1 MINLELP
8 QQIENTRAL
17 LRQFAE
23 GGLRPLSRKYDLL
36 EQDEMP
42 QELYELSKLL
52 RGGRNRGEGEGAS
65 GAKPGEEAGEKAGD
79 KGHGKSS
86 GEAMTAPGSE
96 VSNRN
101 GSNMSTVISSAE
113 LCWGDVGL
121 FLALPIVGLGNA
133 AVSAVATEEQKQE
146 WGELFAAMAI
156 TEPGAGSD
164 SAAIKTTAV
173 LDGDEW
179 VLNGEKIFV
188 TTGYRSKQV
197 VVWASLDL
205 TLGKAAI
212 KSFLVP
218 KGTPGMTVSR
228 VEHKLG
234 IRASD
239 TAQIVFE
246 NCRVPKTNLLGNPEI
261 AKTADA
267 RKKAFGGVMQTFDN
281 TRPMVAAQA
290 VGLARAALDLT
301 YELLGEEGVELDFE
315 KGYHQMSAVEND
327 LYDLEAEYETARLLM
342 LKAAWMAD
350 NHQPNSK
357 NASMSKA
364 KAGRTGNQVAL
375 KCVEICGQLGYSKA
389 HLLEKFARD
398 SKIIDIYEGTQQIQQ
413 LIIARQVLGRSSSEL
428 K

>member
-8 QQIENTRAL
+8 EQLEGTRKL

-23 GGLRPLSRKYDLL
+23 QGLRPLSRKYDLL
-36 EQDEMP
+36 EQKEMP
-42 QELYELSKLL
+42 QELYELAKLL
-52 RGGRNRGEGEGAS
+52 AGGRRRA
-65 GAKPGEEAGEKAGD
+65 AGGSPVAGD
-79 KGHGKSS
+79 TDAHG
-86 GEAMTAPGSE
+86 G
-96 VSNRN
+96 NRN
-101 GSNMSTVISSAE
+101 ANNMSMVVSSAE
-113 LCWGDVGL
+113 ICWGDVGL
-121 FLALPIVGLGNA
+121 FLALPNIGLGNA
-133 AVSAVATEEQKQE
+133 AVGAVATRQQKEE
-146 WGELFAAMAI
+146 WGDLFAAMAI

-164 SAAIKTTAV
+164 SAAIRTTAV
-173 LDGDEW
+173 PDGEEW

-188 TTGYRSKQV
+188 TDGYRCKQV

-218 KGTPGMTVSR
+218 KGTPGMTVTR

-246 NCRVPKTNLLGNPEI
+246 NCRVPKANLLGNPEI
-261 AKTADA
+261 AKTAEA

-290 VGLARAALDLT
+290 LGVARAALDLT
-301 YELLGEEGVELDFE
+301 LELLRDRGVELDFD
-315 KGYHQMSAVEND
+315 KSYHQLSAVEND
-327 LYDLEAEYETARLLM
+327 LYDLEAEYETARLLV

-350 NHQPNSK
+350 NGQPNSK

-364 KAGRTGNQVAL
+364 KAGRMGNQVAL

-413 LIIARQVLGRSSSEL
+413 LIIARQILDKGSAEL

>member
-1 MINLELP
+1 MIYLELP
-8 QQIENTRAL
+8 KQIEDRRAL

-36 EQDEMP
+36 EQPDMP
-42 QELYELSKLL
+42 EELYELSKLL
-52 RGGRNRGEGEGAS
+52 GGARNRS
-65 GAKPGEEAGEKAGD
+65 GGGD
-79 KGHGKSS
+79 PKTDART
-86 GEAMTAPGSE
+86 ETD
-96 VSNRN
+96 NRN
-101 GSNMSTVISSAE
+101 GNNMSMVVSSAE
-113 LCWGDVGL
+113 ISWGDVGL
-121 FLALPIVGLGNA
+121 FLALPIIGLGNA
-133 AVSAVATEEQKQE
+133 AVSAVDTEEQRQE
-146 WGELFAAMAI
+146 WGELFASMAI

-164 SAAIKTTAV
+164 SAAIRTTAV

-179 VLNGEKIFV
+179 VINGEKIFV
-188 TTGYRSKQV
+188 TSGHRSKQV

-205 TLGKAAI
+205 ELGKAAI

-218 KGTPGMTVSR
+218 KGTPGMTVTR

-234 IRASD
+234 IRSSD

-246 NCRVPKTNLLGNPEI
+246 NCRVPKANLLGNPDI
-261 AKTADA
+261 ARTAEA

-290 VGLARAALDLT
+290 LGLARATLDLAQ
-301 YELLGEEGVELDFE
+301 ELLREEGVELDFE
-315 KGYHQMSAVEND
+315 KSYHQMSAVESD
-327 LYDLEAEYETARLLM
+327 LYDLEAEYESARLLV

-350 NHQPNSK
+350 NKQPNSK

-364 KAGRTGNQVAL
+364 KAGRMGNQVAL

-389 HLLEKFARD
+389 QLLEKFARD

-413 LIIARQVLGRSSSEL
+413 LIVARQVLGKSSSEL

>member
-8 QQIENTRAL
+8 KRIEDTRAL

-36 EQDEMP
+36 EQKEMP
-42 QELYELSKLL
+42 EELYELSKLL
-52 RGGRNRGEGEGAS
+52 GGGARRAQSGDAGTDAPAEG
-65 GAKPGEEAGEKAGD
+65 
-79 KGHGKSS
+79 
-86 GEAMTAPGSE
+86 
-96 VSNRN
+96 VNRN
-101 GSNMSTVISSAE
+101 ANNMSMVVSSAE
-113 LCWGDVGL
+113 ICWGDVGL
-121 FLALPIVGLGNA
+121 FLALPSIGLGNA
-133 AVSAVATEEQKQE
+133 AVSAVATEEQKEE
-146 WGELFAAMAI
+146 WGELFASMAI

-164 SAAIKTTAV
+164 SAGIKTTAV

-179 VLNGEKIFV
+179 VINGEKIFV
-188 TTGYRSKQV
+188 TDGYRSKQV

-205 TLGKAAI
+205 KLGKAAI

-218 KGTPGMTVSR
+218 KGTPGMTVTR

-234 IRASD
+234 IRSSD
-239 TAQIVFE
+239 TAQIVFD
-246 NCRVPKTNLLGNPEI
+246 NCRVPKANLLGNPEI

-290 VGLARAALDLT
+290 LGVARAALDLT
-301 YELLGEEGVELDFE
+301 LELLAGKGITLDFE
-315 KGYHQMSAVEND
+315 KGYHQMSAVESD
-327 LYDLEAEYETARLLM
+327 LYDLEAEYETARLLV

-350 NHQPNSK
+350 NKQPNSK

-364 KAGRTGNQVAL
+364 KAGRMGNQVAL

-389 HLLEKFARD
+389 QLLEKFARD

-413 LIIARQVLGRSSSEL
+413 LSIARQVLGKSSSEL

>member
-8 QQIENTRAL
+8 QRIEDTRAL
-17 LRQFAE
+17 LRQFSS
-23 GGLRPLSRKYDLL
+23 GGLRPISRKYDLL
-36 EQDEMP
+36 EPKDTP

-52 RGGRNRGEGEGAS
+52 GGGRDRGDARGDSAGEGGS
-65 GAKPGEEAGEKAGD
+65 G
-79 KGHGKSS
+79 
-86 GEAMTAPGSE
+86 
-96 VSNRN
+96 NRN
-101 GSNMSTVISSAE
+101 GSNMSMVVSSAE
-113 LCWGDVGL
+113 ICWGDVGL
-121 FLALPIVGLGNA
+121 FLALPTVGLGNA
-133 AVSAVATEEQKQE
+133 AVNAVASQQQKDE
-146 WGELFAAMAI
+146 WGDLYAAMAI

-164 SAAIKTTAV
+164 SAAIRTTAV

-179 VLNGEKIFV
+179 VINGEKIFV
-188 TTGYRSKQV
+188 TAGYRSKQV

-205 TLGKAAI
+205 SLGKAAI

-218 KGTPGMTVSR
+218 KGTPGMTVTR

-239 TAQIVFE
+239 TAQIVFD
-246 NCRVPKTNLLGNPEI
+246 NCRVPRANLLGNPEI
-261 AKTADA
+261 ARTADA

-290 VGLARAALDLT
+290 LGVARAALDLT
-301 YELLGEEGVELDFE
+301 YELLADKGVALDYE
-315 KGYHQMSAVEND
+315 KSYFQMSAVEND
-327 LYDLEAEYETARLLM
+327 LYDLEAEYETARLLV

-350 NHQPNSK
+350 NRQPNSS

-364 KAGRTGNQVAL
+364 KAGRMGNQVAL

-413 LIIARQVLGRSSSEL
+413 LIIARQVLGKSSSEL

>member
-8 QQIENTRAL
+8 KKLEDTRKL
-17 LRQFAE
+17 LRQFSRD
-23 GGLRPLSRKYDLL
+23 GLRPISRKYDLA
-36 EQDEMP
+36 EQREMP
-42 QELYELSKLL
+42 EELYELSKLL
-52 RGGRNRGEGEGAS
+52 GIGRKGSRGDGETPADGANVNGRNL
-65 GAKPGEEAGEKAGD
+65 
-79 KGHGKSS
+79 
-86 GEAMTAPGSE
+86 
-96 VSNRN
+96 
-101 GSNMSTVISSAE
+101 STVVSSAE

-121 FLALPIVGLGNA
+121 FLALPSIGLGNA
-133 AVSAVATEEQKQE
+133 AVAAVATEAQRAE

-164 SAAIKTTAV
+164 SAAIRTTAV
-173 LDGDEW
+173 ADGDEW
-179 VLNGEKIFV
+179 VLNGTKIFV
-188 TTGYRSKQV
+188 TDGFRCKQV
-197 VVWASLDL
+197 VVWATLDPA
-205 TLGKAAI
+205 LGKAAI

-218 KGTPGMTVSR
+218 KGTPGMTVTR

-239 TAQIVFE
+239 TAQIVLD
-246 NCRVPKTNLLGNPEI
+246 NCRVPRANLLGNPEI
-261 AKTADA
+261 ATTAEA

-301 YELLGEEGVELDFE
+301 LELLAEQGIELDYSR
-315 KGYHQMSAVEND
+315 GYHRLSALEND
-327 LYDLEAEYETARLLM
+327 LYELEAEYETARLLV

-350 NHQPNSK
+350 NKQPNSK

-364 KAGRTGNQVAL
+364 KAGRMANQVAL

-389 HLLEKFARD
+389 QLLEKFARD
-398 SKIIDIYEGTQQIQQ
+398 SKILDIYEGTQQIQQ
-413 LIIARQVLGRSSSEL
+413 LIIARQVLGKSSAEL

>member
-8 QQIENTRAL
+8 KKIEDTRAL
-17 LRQFAE
+17 LRQFSRD
-23 GGLRPLSRKYDLL
+23 GLRPLSRKYDLA
-36 EQDEMP
+36 EQKEMP
-42 QELYELSKLL
+42 EELYELSKLL
-52 RGGRNRGEGEGAS
+52 RARPNRGKDVDKQPANSAS
-65 GAKPGEEAGEKAGD
+65 
-79 KGHGKSS
+79 
-86 GEAMTAPGSE
+86 T
-96 VSNRN
+96 NRN
-101 GSNMSTVISSAE
+101 GNNLSMVVSSAE

-121 FLALPIVGLGNA
+121 FLALPTIGLGNA
-133 AVSAVATEEQKQE
+133 AVSAVASAEQQAE

-188 TTGYRSKQV
+188 TDGYRSKQV

-205 TLGKAAI
+205 KLGKAAI

-218 KGTPGMTVSR
+218 KGTPGMTVTR

-239 TAQIVFE
+239 TAQIVLE
-246 NCRVPKTNLLGNPEI
+246 NCRVPRANLLGNPEI
-261 AKTADA
+261 ATTAEA

-301 YELLGEEGVELDFE
+301 GELLAEQGIELDFR
-315 KGYHQMSAVEND
+315 KSYHQMSAVESD
-327 LYDLEAEYETARLLM
+327 LYELEAEYETARLLV

-350 NHQPNSK
+350 NKQPNSK

-364 KAGRTGNQVAL
+364 KAGRMGNQVAL

-413 LIIARQVLGRSSSEL
+413 LIVARQVLGKSSSEL

>member
-1 MINLELP
+1 MINLEIP
-8 QQIENTRAL
+8 KKIEDTRAL
-17 LRQFAE
+17 LRQFSRD
-23 GGLRPLSRKYDLL
+23 GLRPLSRKYDLL
-36 EQDEMP
+36 EQKEMP
-42 QELYELSKLL
+42 EELYDLVKLL
-52 RGGRNRGEGEGAS
+52 RGGRERVEPTGAP
-65 GAKPGEEAGEKAGD
+65 AAEPGN
-79 KGHGKSS
+79 
-86 GEAMTAPGSE
+86 
-96 VSNRN
+96 VN
-101 GSNMSTVISSAE
+101 GSNLSMVVSSAE

-121 FLALPIVGLGNA
+121 FLALPSIGLGNA
-133 AVSAVATEEQKQE
+133 AVSAVATEEQKAQ
-146 WGELFAAMAI
+146 WGDLFAAMAI

-164 SAAIKTTAV
+164 SAGIKTTAV
-173 LDGDEW
+173 LDGDEY
-179 VLNGEKIFV
+179 VLNGTKIFV
-188 TTGYRSKQV
+188 TDGYRSKQV

-205 TLGKAAI
+205 KMGKAGI

-218 KGTPGMTVSR
+218 RGTPGMTVTR

-234 IRASD
+234 IRSSD

-246 NCRVPKTNLLGNPEI
+246 DCRVPRANLLGNPEI

-290 VGLARAALDLT
+290 VGLARASLDLT
-301 YELLGEEGVELDFE
+301 LELLAEQGIELDYT
-315 KGYHQMSAVEND
+315 KSYHQMSAVESD
-327 LYDLEAEYETARLLM
+327 LYDMEADYEAARLLV

-350 NHQPNSK
+350 NKQPNSK

-364 KAGRTGNQVAL
+364 KAGRMGNQVAL

-413 LIIARQVLGRSSSEL
+413 LIIARQVLGKSSSEL

>member
-8 QQIENTRAL
+8 KKIEDTRAL
-17 LRQFAE
+17 LRQFSRD
-23 GGLRPLSRKYDLL
+23 GLRPLSRKYDLA
-36 EQDEMP
+36 EQKEMP
-42 QELYELSKLL
+42 EELYELSKLL
-52 RGGRNRGEGEGAS
+52 RARPNRGKDVDGQQPDGA
-65 GAKPGEEAGEKAGD
+65 
-79 KGHGKSS
+79 
-86 GEAMTAPGSE
+86 TT
-96 VSNRN
+96 NRN
-101 GSNMSTVISSAE
+101 GNNLSMVVSSAE

-121 FLALPIVGLGNA
+121 FLALPTIGLGNA
-133 AVSAVATEEQKQE
+133 AVSAVASAEQQAE

-188 TTGYRSKQV
+188 TDGYRSKQV

-218 KGTPGMTVSR
+218 KGTPGMTVTR

-239 TAQIVFE
+239 TAQIVLE
-246 NCRVPKTNLLGNPEI
+246 NCRVPKANLLGNPEI
-261 AKTADA
+261 ATTAEA

-301 YELLGEEGVELDFE
+301 GELLAEQGVELDFR
-315 KGYHQMSAVEND
+315 KCYHQMSAVEND
-327 LYDLEAEYETARLLM
+327 LYELEAEYETARLLV

-350 NHQPNSK
+350 NKQPNSK

-364 KAGRTGNQVAL
+364 KAGRMGNQVAL

-389 HLLEKFARD
+389 QLLEKFARD

-413 LIIARQVLGRSSSEL
+413 LIVARQVLGKSSSEL

>member
-8 QQIENTRAL
+8 KKLEDTRAL
-17 LRQFAE
+17 LRQFSE

-36 EQDEMP
+36 EQREMP
-42 QELYELSKLL
+42 EELYELSKLL
-52 RGGRNRGEGEGAS
+52 VGGQRRARD
-65 GAKPGEEAGEKAGD
+65 GD
-79 KGHGKSS
+79 SAAAAESS
-86 GEAMTAPGSE
+86 DAVE
-96 VSNRN
+96 NRN
-101 GSNMSTVISSAE
+101 GNNMSMVVSSAE

-121 FLALPIVGLGNA
+121 FLALPNVGLGNA
-133 AVSAVATEEQKQE
+133 AVSAVATDQQKAE

-164 SAAIKTTAV
+164 SAGIRTTAV

-179 VLNGEKIFV
+179 VLNGTKIFV
-188 TTGYRSKQV
+188 TDGYRSKQV

-205 TLGKAAI
+205 KLGKAAI

-218 KGTPGMTVSR
+218 KGTPGMTVTR
-228 VEHKLG
+228 LEHKLG
-234 IRASD
+234 IRSSD

-246 NCRVPKTNLLGNPEI
+246 NCRVPRANLLGNPDV
-261 AKTADA
+261 AKTAEA

-281 TRPMVAAQA
+281 TRPLVAAQA
-290 VGLARAALDLT
+290 VGLARAALDMT
-301 YELLGEEGVELDFE
+301 RDLLREQGIELDFQNS
-315 KGYHQMSAVEND
+315 YHRMSAVEND
-327 LYDLEAEYETARLLM
+327 LYELEAEYETARLLV

-350 NHQPNSK
+350 NKQANSC
-357 NASMSKA
+357 NASMAKA
-364 KAGRTGNQVAL
+364 KAGRVGNQVAL

-389 HLLEKFARD
+389 RLLEKFARD

-413 LIIARQVLGRSSSEL
+413 LIVARQVLGKSSSEL

>member
-1 MINLELP
+1 MPEEL
-8 QQIENTRAL
+8 
-17 LRQFAE
+17 
-23 GGLRPLSRKYDLL
+23 YDLA
-36 EQDEMP
+36 
-42 QELYELSKLL
+42 KLL
-52 RGGRNRGEGEGAS
+52 RVGRSQAEPAP
-65 GAKPGEEAGEKAGD
+65 KPVAE
-79 KGHGKSS
+79 
-86 GEAMTAPGSE
+86 PGN
-96 VSNRN
+96 VN
-101 GSNMSTVISSAE
+101 GSNLSMVVSSAE

-121 FLALPIVGLGNA
+121 FLALPSIGLGNA
-133 AVSAVATEEQKQE
+133 AVSAVATPEQKDE
-146 WGELFAAMAI
+146 WGDLFAAMAI

-164 SAAIKTTAV
+164 SAAIKTTAR
-173 LDGDEW
+173 LDGDEY
-179 VLNGEKIFV
+179 VLNGTKIFV
-188 TTGYRSKQV
+188 TDGYRSKQV

-205 TLGKAAI
+205 KLGKAAI

-218 KGTPGMTVSR
+218 KGTPGMTVTR

-234 IRASD
+234 IRSSD
-239 TAQIVFE
+239 TAQIVLDD
-246 NCRVPKTNLLGNPEI
+246 CRVPKANLLGNPEI

-290 VGLARAALDLT
+290 VGLARAALDMTLD
-301 YELLGEEGVELDFE
+301 LLKEEGIELDYS
-315 KGYHQMSAVEND
+315 KSYHQMSAVENE
-327 LYDLEAEYETARLLM
+327 LYDMEAEYETARLLV

-350 NHQPNSK
+350 NKQPNSK

-364 KAGRTGNQVAL
+364 KAGRMGNQVTL

-413 LIIARQVLGRSSSEL
+413 LIIARQVLGKSSSEL